1 MKKTYVAT
9 VAIAAAF
16 IIALA
21 AAVAYLQNQPSPTSQ
36 SGSGQLAV
44 MGTDPPI
51 TASGVSDSHFHYNSV
66 SAHRAGSDMSSGWT
80 QVSGSGDF
88 DLMATQGSAQT
99 IAVSQVQAGAYDAFR
114 FNVDSAQVTYQ
125 GQEYAATVA
134 SATLTAQSQAKVQVN
149 GSSKA
154 AALVDLR
161 TFIINAGNSSK
172 PQFIFS
178 ASVVAT
184 SVPPQALLTI
194 SLQLGGSADLSGQAW
209 WTTFVAQT
217 SSNVDL
223 SAQLTSSS
231 MALSLHNSGDADA
244 DVQEVIVTPV
254 SATAFA
260 SATLPSSF
268 TGSAVFTASDSG
280 SLQQS
285 TSLQSAALLT
295 GGTTVSSGSS
305 TNLDYTGNIAM
316 SFGAGTLHVAGV
328 LAGQQYLVTVI
339 GANTYASAIV
349 VAS

>member
-1 MKKTYVAT
+1 MKKTYVAA

-21 AAVAYLQNQPSPTSQ
+21 AAVADLQYQPSLTGQ

-44 MGTDPPI
+44 MGTDPPV
-51 TASGVSDSHFHYNSV
+51 TASGVSDSHIHYNSV
-66 SAHRAGSDMSSGWT
+66 SAHKAGSDMSSGWV
-80 QVSGSGDF
+80 QVSGSGDL

-99 IAVSQVQAGAYDAFR
+99 IAASQVSAGTYDAVR
-114 FNVDSAQVTYQ
+114 FNVDSAKVTYQ
-125 GQEYAATVA
+125 GQEYVATVA
-134 SATLTAQSQAKVQVN
+134 STTLTAQSQSKVQVN
-149 GSSKA
+149 DSAKA

-161 TFIINAGNSSK
+161 TFIVNTGNTSN

-178 ASVVAT
+178 ATAVAT
-184 SVPPQALLTI
+184 SVPPQALLSI
-194 SLQLGGSADLSGQAW
+194 SLQLGSSADLSGQAW

-217 SSNVDL
+217 STNVDL
-223 SAQLTSSS
+223 SAQLTSSNMVLS
-231 MALSLHNSGDADA
+231 MHNSGEASA
-244 DVQEVIVTPV
+244 DVQEVVVTPV
-254 SATAFA
+254 SASAYA

-268 TGSAVFTASDSG
+268 TGSAVFTVSGSG

-285 TSLQSAALLT
+285 TSIQSAALLT
-295 GGTTVSSGSS
+295 GGATLSSGGS
-305 TNLDYTGNIAM
+305 TNLSYSGNIAM
-316 SFGAGTLHVAGV
+316 SFGAGTLHIAGV